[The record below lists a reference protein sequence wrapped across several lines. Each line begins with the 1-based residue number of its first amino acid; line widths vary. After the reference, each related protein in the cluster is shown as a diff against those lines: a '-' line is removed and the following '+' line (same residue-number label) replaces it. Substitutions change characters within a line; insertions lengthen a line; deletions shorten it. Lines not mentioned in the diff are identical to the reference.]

1 MWKSEFTNVITKLWL
16 VKDVHRSRRTLKNIV
31 YLQKAISYPF
41 MLVKDQEHKRNSTPL
56 LELKVMAACFSMY
69 GHYQVYIEKGWYY
82 IYVYIIPY
90 LEKGFCLLASF
101 RIS

>member
-1 MWKSEFTNVITKLWL
+1 MLLRSYGWL
-16 VKDVHRSRRTLKNIV
+16 KMFIDPKEHKNIV

-69 GHYQVYIEKGWYY
+69 GHYQVYIEKGW
-82 IYVYIIPY
+82 
-90 LEKGFCLLASF
+90 
-101 RIS
+101 